1 MKSLCMIVL
10 SAFLVL
16 GLSAS
21 VIAQQS
27 GASSSAESQA
37 TKPAENKAPADDK
50 ATSSSSSSSSAVK
63 DESQPAASARTD
75 SPTVAPAPPS
85 SSSST
90 SVDIKTEPRVDT
102 GKSDIGSASP
112 RTTTESRRI
121 FGLEPTAALLIG
133 AAILLVVVLALVAM
147 ARGSSEPSH
156 TDIDLRR

>member
-1 MKSLCMIVL
+1 MKSLCVAVL

-16 GLSAS
+16 GVSAS
-21 VIAQQS
+21 VIAQQT

-37 TKPAENKAPADDK
+37 TKPADDK

-63 DESQPAASARTD
+63 DESPSGASARTET
-75 SPTVAPAPPS
+75 PPAVPAPDRSS

-90 SVDIKTEPRVDT
+90 SIDVKADT
-102 GKSDIGSASP
+102 GKGDIGSASP
-112 RTTTESRRI
+112 RTGGESRRI

-147 ARGSSEPSH
+147 ARGGETSSH
-156 TDIDLRR
+156 TDVDLRR